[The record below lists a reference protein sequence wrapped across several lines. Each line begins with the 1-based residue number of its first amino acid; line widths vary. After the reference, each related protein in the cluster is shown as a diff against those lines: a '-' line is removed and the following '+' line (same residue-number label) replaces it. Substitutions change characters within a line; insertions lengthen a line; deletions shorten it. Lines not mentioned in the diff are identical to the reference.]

1 MIIEYIDKKMIKII
15 KNLKNNRILYLAIG
29 FTLVFFFYLILVLVP
44 ASSCFRLDVGS
55 NSLGLSF
62 SYTKDM
68 VQSFFES
75 RTQDQL
81 LCYSQFLQ
89 MWDPILS
96 LVSTMMFGS
105 WIVCLF
111 KNKRLFLIAPTILGM
126 IADWSENYTE
136 LLMIETYLNSSTISE
151 ILVSLGSGINSFKF
165 AMIGLTYLIIFT
177 GIIIALKIFL
187 TNLIF
192 RKKNTIMK
200 K

>member
-1 MIIEYIDKKMIKII
+1 MNRYIKYF
-15 KNLKNNRILYLAIG
+15 NNNRMLSFAIGSTSVFFLYLIFA
-29 FTLVFFFYLILVLVP
+29 LVP
-44 ASSCFRLDVGS
+44 ASSCFRLDIGS

-96 LVSTMMFGS
+96 FVSTMMFGS

-111 KNKRLFLIAPTILGM
+111 KNKRLFLMAPTILGM

-151 ILVSLGSGINSFKF
+151 TLVSLGSGINSFKF
-165 AMIGLTYLIIFT
+165 VMISLTYLIIFI
-177 GIIIALKIFL
+177 GIIITFK
-187 TNLIF
+187 NLLQKN
-192 RKKNTIMK
+192 KKNSI
-200 K
+200 